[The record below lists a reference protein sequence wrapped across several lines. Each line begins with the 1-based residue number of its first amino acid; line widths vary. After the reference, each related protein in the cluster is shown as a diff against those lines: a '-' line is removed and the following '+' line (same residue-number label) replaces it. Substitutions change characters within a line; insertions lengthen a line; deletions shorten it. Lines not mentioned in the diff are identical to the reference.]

1 MVVIVVVDVAMVIVI
16 VVDEGIRV
24 VVVVAL
30 LVDVSDAE
38 GVD

>member
-1 MVVIVVVDVAMVIVI
+1 MVIVI

>member
-1 MVVIVVVDVAMVIVI
+1 MVVIVVVDVAIMIVI